1 MRLIDEKFKR
11 MPIRFLAQSG
21 LAFVAVAI
29 IAVYLGVLTNGA
41 VVVALGASAFI
52 VFATAEHDTAQ
63 PRRLMDGHAMC
74 IAIGLLCSIP
84 FCLDILPRTET
95 SVGLV
100 AAAAVGF
107 AILVMTMTDT
117 EHPPAAGNARA
128 FAISAREME
137 HVVFIVAAVISLP
150 VIHRLFLRWLR
161 DLT

>member
-1 MRLIDEKFKR
+1 M
-11 MPIRFLAQSG
+11 
-21 LAFVAVAI
+21 
-29 IAVYLGVLTNGA
+29 LTNGA

-107 AILVMTMTDT
+107 AILVMPMTDT

-150 VIHRLFLRWLR
+150 VIYRLFLRWLR